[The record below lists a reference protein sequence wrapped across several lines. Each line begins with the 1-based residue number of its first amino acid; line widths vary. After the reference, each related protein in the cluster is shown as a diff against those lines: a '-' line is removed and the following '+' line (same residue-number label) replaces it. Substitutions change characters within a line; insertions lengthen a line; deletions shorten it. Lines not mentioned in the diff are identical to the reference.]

1 MTDSYSNIRLLQ
13 KTDYHKNYLQLL
25 QTLSTIDPGSISS
38 IQFNQFVQGLDKS
51 HNIFV
56 IEDYSKK
63 KIIASITF
71 LIEPKLIHNLSN
83 VAHIEDV
90 VVAKEYQKKGLGQKL
105 VDYAVSYA
113 QKKACYKTILHCD
126 SAKTTF
132 YQKSGFSPKSVGMAK
147 YL

>member
-1 MTDSYSNIRLLQ
+1 MTNSYSNIRPLQ
-13 KTDYHKNYLQLL
+13 KTDYQKHYLQLL

-56 IEDYSKK
+56 IEDYPKK
-63 KIIASITF
+63 RIIASITV

-90 VVAKEYQKKGLGQKL
+90 VVAREYQKKGLGQKL

-113 QKKACYKTILHCD
+113 KSKACYKTILHCD
-126 SAKTTF
+126 NTKTIF
-132 YQKSGFSPKSVGMAK
+132 YQKSGFSHKSAGMAK